1 MTSISFVLLLFV
13 VSLSTLQVESVPSI
27 FYPFGTQYGD
37 SILRGDDVSS
47 SAVRL
52 SVAFRYFSD
61 TYRTVYVSINVVF
74 A

>member
-1 MTSISFVLLLFV
+1 MAAVYFVLLLFV
-13 VSLSTLQVESVPSI
+13 VSLSTLQVKSVPSI

-37 SILRGDDVSS
+37 RILHGDDVSS

-52 SVAFRYFSD
+52 AVAFRYFSG